1 MNEELKQAA
10 NAVFLLESQ
19 GVKFYENVCKKD
31 EIFANEKQVNFW
43 LCLFVHREKHQN
55 KRYGL

>member
-19 GVKFYENVCKKD
+19 GIKFYENVCKKD
-31 EIFANEKQVNFW
+31 EIFDETLSEKSKFSIK
-43 LCLFVHREKHQN
+43 F
-55 KRYGL
+55 